1 MIAGEVF
8 IRMKKQEEVIL
19 LYHFLDTTKLQ
30 QIKDICKQLKIQ
42 TKDIGDEMLGQ
53 KVGHLV
59 GRKGFAA
66 IKTELEEIIFPHEV
80 IVFSNSDR
88 KRLDQVLT
96 AFKEAKIDPIK
107 FKAIVT
113 PFNMFW
119 SLQRLCETMQKEH
132 GAMIKKNTELE

>member
-1 MIAGEVF
+1 
-8 IRMKKQEEVIL
+8 MKKQEEVIL
-19 LYHFLDTTKLQ
+19 LYHFLDQTKLQ

-42 TKDIGDEMLGQ
+42 TKDIGDELLGQ
-53 KVGHLV
+53 KVGYLI

-66 IKTELEEIIFPHEV
+66 MKTEMEGNPFPHEV

-96 AFKEAKIDPIK
+96 AFKEAKIETIK
-107 FKAIVT
+107 FKAIMT

-132 GAMIKKNTELE
+132 GAMIKKDIELE

>member
-1 MIAGEVF
+1 MISGEVF

-19 LYHFLDTTKLQ
+19 LYHFLDQTKLQ
-30 QIKDICKQLKIQ
+30 QIQDICKQLKIQ

-53 KVGHLV
+53 KVGYLV

-66 IKTELEEIIFPHEV
+66 IKTDLEEFVFPHEV

-96 AFKEAKIDPIK
+96 AFKEANIDAIK

-119 SLQRLCETMQKEH
+119 SLKRLCETMQKEH
-132 GAMIKKNTELE
+132 GAMLKKDTELE